1 MANRATGT
9 FDVKLTPQ
17 TDEGEPVVGRMT
29 IDKQFNGDLEGTSK
43 GQMIMASTAVQGSA
57 GYVALERVEGSIFG
71 KRGTFYLQ
79 HNGVM
84 TRGVG
89 DLSVAVLPDSGTD
102 ELLGLT
108 GKMTININD
117 GAHSYEFEYALP
129 ES

>member
-9 FDVKLTPQ
+9 FEVKLIPQ
-17 TDEGEPVVGRMT
+17 SDEGEPVVGRMT
-29 IDKQFNGDLEGTSK
+29 IDKQFRGDLEGTSK

-57 GYVALERVEGSIFG
+57 GYVALEKVQGSIAG

-89 DLSVAVLPDSGTD
+89 DLSVTVLPDSGTD

-108 GKMTININD
+108 GKMAININD
-117 GAHSYEFEYALP
+117 GAHSYEFEYTLP